1 MEPPGSPSWMSSP
14 PDQPLPNSPPLAPL
28 AISGPQ
34 QRLGRRI
41 GGGLGAGTRART
53 HVQVLCKLAMERRRL
68 IVEGVMPPTV
78 CGNQCRDGRRHLVFG
93 RRQHAGLVALRREVA
108 DPRCWR
114 LVSLWWPGPGGGA
127 QWARWGRGRP
137 GKNAAPWPGHERSRQ
152 ARRARHARCK
162 NPMDRTECRA
172 RPRRLPS
179 RCLPSHPRYPQR
191 LGLPGAGRVAMVVS
205 KVCSIRCGGA
215 CLHRRRSLI
224 LMSGLNAMLRGAP
237 DPGRCARLS
246 AAGNGDA
253 VVQPSGAGI
262 HEVDVKIT

>member
-41 GGGLGAGTRART
+41 GGGLGAGTRCRRPCAEISAATAADTSSSAAASTR
-53 HVQVLCKLAMERRRL
+53 VLWRFGGKLL
-68 IVEGVMPPTV
+68 IRDAGGWFP
-78 CGNQCRDGRRHLVFG
+78 CGGLGRV
-93 RRQHAGLVALRREVA
+93 VAH
-108 DPRCWR
+108 
-114 LVSLWWPGPGGGA
+114 SGPGGVAAGR
-127 QWARWGRGRP
+127 ARTLRP
-137 GKNAAPWPGHERSRQ
+137 GRAMSGAGKLDG
-152 ARRARHARCK
+152 ARHARCK

-224 LMSGLNAMLRGAP
+224 LMSGLNAMLRGPRGCRRRSSIGSARRLGP
-237 DPGRCARLS
+237 KTGPLRRSWWRWGSCSPIGGRVAGAAR
-246 AAGNGDA
+246 
-253 VVQPSGAGI
+253 SG
-262 HEVDVKIT
+262 

>member
-1 MEPPGSPSWMSSP
+1 MVTTCWSCWSATDFGGLLSVIMEPPGSPSWMSSP

-114 LVSLWWPGPGGGA
+114 LVSLWWPGRVVAHSGPGGVAAGR
-127 QWARWGRGRP
+127 ARTLRP
-137 GKNAAPWPGHERSRQ
+137 G
-152 ARRARHARCK
+152 RA
-162 NPMDRTECRA
+162 M
-172 RPRRLPS
+172 
-179 RCLPSHPRYPQR
+179 
-191 LGLPGAGRVAMVVS
+191 
-205 KVCSIRCGGA
+205 
-215 CLHRRRSLI
+215 
-224 LMSGLNAMLRGAP
+224 
-237 DPGRCARLS
+237 
-246 AAGNGDA
+246 
-253 VVQPSGAGI
+253 SGAGKLDAPGMRGARTPWTAPSAVLALGGYRAGVSLVI
-262 HEVDVKIT
+262 HVIHSALGYRAPVG

>member
-1 MEPPGSPSWMSSP
+1 
-14 PDQPLPNSPPLAPL
+14 
-28 AISGPQ
+28 
-34 QRLGRRI
+34 
-41 GGGLGAGTRART
+41 
-53 HVQVLCKLAMERRRL
+53 
-68 IVEGVMPPTV
+68 MPPTV

-152 ARRARHARCK
+152 ARRRPACAVQEPHGPHRVPCSPSAGY
-162 NPMDRTECRA
+162 RA
-172 RPRRLPS
+172 GVSLVIHVIHSALGYRAPVG
-179 RCLPSHPRYPQR
+179 QR
-191 LGLPGAGRVAMVVS
+191 LVVS

-224 LMSGLNAMLRGAP
+224 LMSCLNAMGAHPDRRGHRHPRPTTGSQRRPTAVLMWNGLSSGRLVLVASGLFGVSGFDPMTGPCGAP
-237 DPGRCARLS
+237 STPPRRLKGARPRCHP
-246 AAGNGDA
+246 
-253 VVQPSGAGI
+253 QGI
-262 HEVDVKIT
+262 TCVGCYCR

>member
-1 MEPPGSPSWMSSP
+1 MSSP

-152 ARRARHARCK
+152 ARRRPACAVQEPHGPHRVPCSPSAGY
-162 NPMDRTECRA
+162 RA
-172 RPRRLPS
+172 GVSLVIHVIHS
-179 RCLPSHPRYPQR
+179 A
-191 LGLPGAGRVAMVVS
+191 LGYR
-205 KVCSIRCGGA
+205 
-215 CLHRRRSLI
+215 
-224 LMSGLNAMLRGAP
+224 AP
-237 DPGRCARLS
+237 VG
-246 AAGNGDA
+246 
-253 VVQPSGAGI
+253 
-262 HEVDVKIT
+262 